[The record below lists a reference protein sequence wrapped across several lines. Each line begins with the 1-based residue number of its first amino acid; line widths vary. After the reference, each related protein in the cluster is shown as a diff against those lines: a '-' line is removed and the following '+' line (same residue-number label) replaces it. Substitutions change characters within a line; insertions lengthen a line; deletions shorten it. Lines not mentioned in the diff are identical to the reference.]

1 MPARSMKRRVLT
13 AAGTVLI
20 LALTAGGF
28 LQAGRVFAKNR
39 IIDETSARQFAY
51 VDADVETENV
61 ISSSAELVWKGMEY
75 IYEVEFETRGAAYE
89 YTVRALDGTIMK
101 RSSEIGENII
111 SNKNEPSVSPS
122 SEKPAPTVKAD
133 ANAEKKNGGKYITVD
148 EAKEIALKEAGVSA
162 KAAVFTEAKMDEEDG
177 RDCYSIEFYAG
188 DQEYEYTVDALTG
201 EVLESSVEPAGTQ
214 PSADADQG
222 EKQVP
227 STASSDTKTEPEA
240 AGTAPKSQAAAEV
253 KEHHDDRDDDDRDD
267 DDSRDDWDDA
277 DDSRDDWDDDD
288 GGQDDWDDDDGG
300 RDDDWDDDDGGRDDD
315 RGEDRD
321 DDDDGDNDRD
331 DDD

>member
-1 MPARSMKRRVLT
+1 MPARTMKRRILT
-13 AAGTVLI
+13 AAGAVLI

-28 LQAGRVFAKNR
+28 LQAGRVFARNR

-51 VDADVETENV
+51 IDADVETENV
-61 ISSSAELVWKGMEY
+61 ISSSSRLVWKGTEY
-75 IYEVEFETRGAAYE
+75 VYEVTFETRGASYE
-89 YTVRALDGTIMK
+89 YAVRALDGAVLSRSAKIEENAVPQEEEKTGPAPSETPVPTIKLSENASK
-101 RSSEIGENII
+101 RSS
-111 SNKNEPSVSPS
+111 
-122 SEKPAPTVKAD
+122 
-133 ANAEKKNGGKYITVD
+133 GKYLTVD
-148 EAKEIALKEAGVSA
+148 EAKQIALKEAGVPEQS
-162 KAAVFTEAKMDEEDG
+162 AVFTETKLDEENR

-188 DQEYEYTVDALTG
+188 DREYEYTVDALTG
-201 EVLESSVEPAGTQ
+201 EVLESSVEMAGTQ
-214 PSADADQG
+214 PSADADHG

-253 KEHHDDRDDDDRDD
+253 KEHHDDRDDDGRDD
-267 DDSRDDWDDA
+267 DDSRDDWDDD

-300 RDDDWDDDDGGRDDD
+300 RDDDWDDDDG
-315 RGEDRD
+315 DRD